1 MSTKYEITETANDD
15 YTVTK
20 ENEKGTIN
28 DKNPLPTATFVNTK
42 KTTSTPD
49 PDTGELIINKKIVG
63 DPAGKDSKVYTFTIT
78 GPNGEKINQTIT
90 GSGSAALTD
99 LPLGDY
105 TITEDTA
112 DAAVAGYTLTVEGN
126 GVTTT
131 VEKNQTAETAII
143 NTYTPETPGYEPP
156 PEEPKTED
164 PKPTP
169 EPKPEEPTPLP
180 EPTPE
185 PEPTPDPTPKA
196 ELLPDPND
204 PNSPKRFTVI
214 DDEGVPLTYVK
225 VWDPDNEEWVYVL
238 EEDVPLADM
247 DNTPKTDDLTR
258 RGLWIALLIGAL
270 SAMGILLWSGS
281 RRKLYK

>member
-1 MSTKYEITETANDD
+1 MT
-15 YTVTK
+15 
-20 ENEKGTIN
+20 
-28 DKNPLPTATFVNTK
+28 
-42 KTTSTPD
+42 
-49 PDTGELIINKKIVG
+49 INKKIVG
-63 DPAGKDSKVYTFTIT
+63 DPAGKYSKVYTFTIT
-78 GPNGEKINQTIT
+78 GPNGEKWKQTIT

-99 LPLGDY
+99 LPVGEY

-112 DAAVAGYTLTVEGN
+112 DAAIAGYTLTVEGN

-164 PKPTP
+164 PKPEEPKTEEPKPTP

-270 SAMGILLWSGS
+270 SAMGILLWSGL